1 MKVRNDIM
9 SYESSKWYIKLWR
22 NRWYLYAIFLHF
34 KNFID
39 VQLWIDYLI
48 QDHNIS
54 DDTKNLKT
62 RWREIKN
69 HIEISKMYKFSTKI
83 ERED

>member
-54 DDTKNLKT
+54 DDTKNLTT
-62 RWREIKN
+62 RWREIKH